1 MAAMMLAA
9 QESQENQPMM
19 MQPMT
24 QQPGMPPPAP
34 GAPMPVQQ
42 QTQWM
47 PMPEAMPGCPSGL
60 EYLTQLDQLVI
71 KQKVELME
79 MFTGMETNNK
89 YELKNSMG
97 QTCYKAAEKSNFC
110 ERQCC
115 GPLRSFEM
123 LINDNTN
130 REVLHLTRPL
140 KCQSACCFC
149 CLQEVDVTSPVTGET
164 IGLIR
169 QKCDPCL
176 PVFEIQDASGNAVF
190 EIKGP
195 CCQINCCNDINF
207 PITTNDGT
215 EVGKITKQWTG
226 IMKEAYT
233 DADNFGVT
241 FPLDLDVKM
250 KATLLGAVFLLDFM
264 FFEQPQNNS

>member
-1 MAAMMLAA
+1 MNKQQMAAMALAA
-9 QESQENQPMM
+9 QQQQEMQPMM
-19 MQPMT
+19 
-24 QQPGMPPPAP
+24 QQPGSTMPPAP
-34 GAPMPVQQ
+34 PGAPQQ

-79 MFTGMETNNK
+79 MFTGFETNNK

-123 LINDNTN
+123 FINDNTG
-130 REVLHLTRPL
+130 REVIHLTRPL

-164 IGLIR
+164 LGLIR
-169 QKCDPCL
+169 QKCHPCL
-176 PVFEIQDASGNAVF
+176 PIFEVQDASGNAIF

-195 CCQINCCNDINF
+195 FCQINCCNDINF

-226 IMKEAYT
+226 ILKEAYT

-241 FPLDLDVKM
+241 FPLDLDVKL
-250 KATLLGAVFLLDFM
+250 KSTLLGAVFLIDFM
-264 FFEQPQNNS
+264 FFEQQANNN